1 MEPKQI
7 IIFLIII
14 AVYLFK
20 VIRKANVKKLENQQ
34 NTEHDNSNVIEEYE
48 EVQSQRKTFRENQAE
63 SYDTIDY
70 SQMLKNRQIIA
81 ESLETGSLEGENYDI
96 KTTQKKYSNYDQ
108 KMTQNI
114 DNEIDE
120 TIELSTEIDDI
131 KRGFIYGEI
140 LKRKYN

>member
-81 ESLETGSLEGENYDI
+81 ESLETGSLEGENYDK
-96 KTTQKKYSNYDQ
+96 KTPQKKHSIYDQ

-131 KRGFIYGEI
+131 KRGFLYGEI

>member
-81 ESLETGSLEGENYDI
+81 ESLETGSLEGENYDK
-96 KTTQKKYSNYDQ
+96 KTPQKKHSNYDQ

>member
-81 ESLETGSLEGENYDI
+81 ESLETGSLEGENYDK
-96 KTTQKKYSNYDQ
+96 KTPQKKHSNYDQ
-108 KMTQNI
+108 KMTQKI

-120 TIELSTEIDDI
+120 T
-131 KRGFIYGEI
+131 K
-140 LKRKYN
+140 